1 MNYPKP
7 KIANSE
13 IDLKLGIKSSLPNAT
28 QAIVL
33 SYLIWKCGD
42 KKSQISYS
50 KQIGDGLSLKDELS
64 ATISDLL
71 QRNVDNFDKAVFD
84 SHILNNP
91 LLKAQIEALIVGF
104 ELVWKL
110 ARFQFVDG
118 SSFSAERTGGKRFEK
133 IISYTSNIDV
143 LDLLVKSNE
152 KDFLKFF
159 YEVLIQSSIS
169 NATIF
174 DSFRKLLTVFSE
186 TAIYKIK
193 SDNGDL
199 IFDNSGI
206 YKSLLEEPVVN
217 LSGIEENKGSSRIL
231 KSSISEGLNYFIT
244 TGNGGYVKDESHSD
258 DFSSYSE
265 RVENFLA
272 LTQIKVSF
280 EDKNEIETKIEN
292 ETNISPTATTFTSP
306 EQIIFYGVPGS
317 GKSHEIK
324 HKLETEYKIPEQQ
337 QDLFVERTVFHPEYT
352 NADFIGQIMPKLVQG
367 KTDFVFKPGP
377 FTSILKKALCDSQNR
392 YVLIIEE
399 INRGNAAAIFG
410 ELFQL
415 LDRIDAASKTTSH
428 DDSLNTYGKGWS
440 EYFVMNSEINNYI
453 RDSDDTFDGKALDI
467 NGIHFSANTGIRL
480 PPNLSILATM
490 NTSDQNVFTLD
501 NAFQRRWDMKLI
513 ENVFGDTEEETNQR
527 NAFVDSAKQ
536 ITWEKFQTAINI
548 KIGKM
553 SEDAGLSSMED
564 KRLGCWFVKAEK
576 TTEKD
581 KDGKDIYIIRNELF
595 AEKVLKYLWD
605 DAFKFCREKVFNGY
619 TNLESL
625 TCDFKGEKEF
635 AVFKNLFSETEN

>member
-1 MNYPKP
+1 MSYPKP

-118 SSFSAERTGGKRFEK
+118 SSFSVERTGGKRFEK

-258 DFSSYSE
+258 DFSSY
-265 RVENFLA
+265 
-272 LTQIKVSF
+272 
-280 EDKNEIETKIEN
+280 
-292 ETNISPTATTFTSP
+292 
-306 EQIIFYGVPGS
+306 
-317 GKSHEIK
+317 
-324 HKLETEYKIPEQQ
+324 
-337 QDLFVERTVFHPEYT
+337 
-352 NADFIGQIMPKLVQG
+352 
-367 KTDFVFKPGP
+367 
-377 FTSILKKALCDSQNR
+377 
-392 YVLIIEE
+392 
-399 INRGNAAAIFG
+399 
-410 ELFQL
+410 
-415 LDRIDAASKTTSH
+415 
-428 DDSLNTYGKGWS
+428 
-440 EYFVMNSEINNYI
+440 
-453 RDSDDTFDGKALDI
+453 
-467 NGIHFSANTGIRL
+467 
-480 PPNLSILATM
+480 
-490 NTSDQNVFTLD
+490 
-501 NAFQRRWDMKLI
+501 
-513 ENVFGDTEEETNQR
+513 
-527 NAFVDSAKQ
+527 
-536 ITWEKFQTAINI
+536 
-548 KIGKM
+548 
-553 SEDAGLSSMED
+553 
-564 KRLGCWFVKAEK
+564 
-576 TTEKD
+576 
-581 KDGKDIYIIRNELF
+581 
-595 AEKVLKYLWD
+595 
-605 DAFKFCREKVFNGY
+605 
-619 TNLESL
+619 
-625 TCDFKGEKEF
+625 
-635 AVFKNLFSETEN
+635 